1 MKKWFTL
8 ALTAALL
15 VGVLC
20 GSALAD
26 GGSELVQVL
35 MSTPGVTVTP
45 AVQGVDAA
53 DLDEAVENGQELIP
67 EDCAL
72 TPGRITVLQ
81 SGSLECEEEVFDVT
95 FKVWSTLKRTVGL
108 LFLPEEG
115 EAWELVTCNLGDVI
129 EGRFEVCGTYAI
141 VVGW

>member
-1 MKKWFTL
+1 M
-8 ALTAALL
+8 
-15 VGVLC
+15 
-20 GSALAD
+20 
-26 GGSELVQVL
+26 
-35 MSTPGVTVTP
+35 
-45 AVQGVDAA
+45 
-53 DLDEAVENGQELIP
+53 
-67 EDCAL
+67 
-72 TPGRITVLQ
+72 LQ

-115 EAWELVTCNLGDVI
+115 EAWELVSCNLGDVI